1 MEKLT
6 KTIYQTWY
14 TKVLPEP
21 IQKSIDN
28 MLNLNPEFEYH
39 LYDDDDMIKFIHDNY
54 PGEISEAFD
63 TIKIG
68 AMKADLWRYL
78 VLYKFGGVYLD
89 IDSEIYSDLSTLIV
103 DDCAV
108 ITRENNPNLFVQWM
122 LIFPPNHELLKICI
136 DKCVWNIMNIKDD
149 VAKLTGP
156 FVYSDSIREY
166 LDDNNVYNKTDDEI
180 NRTSIEKKL
189 KIFSHDYNGYA
200 SYYHADRHLLYVNKT
215 YWRDEQNNY

>member
-39 LYDDDDMIKFIHDNY
+39 LYDDDDMIKFVHDNY
-54 PGEISEAFD
+54 PGEITEAFD

-136 DKCVWNIMNIKDD
+136 DKCVWNIMNVKDD

-156 FVYSDSIREY
+156 YVYSDSIREY
-166 LDDNNVYNKTDDEI
+166 LDDSNVYYKTDDEI
-180 NRTSIEKKL
+180 NKKSIEKKL
-189 KIFSHDYNGYA
+189 KIFSNDYKGYA
-200 SYYHADRHLLYVNKT
+200 NYYHNNRNLLYVNKI
-215 YWRDEQNNY
+215 YWRDEQNL